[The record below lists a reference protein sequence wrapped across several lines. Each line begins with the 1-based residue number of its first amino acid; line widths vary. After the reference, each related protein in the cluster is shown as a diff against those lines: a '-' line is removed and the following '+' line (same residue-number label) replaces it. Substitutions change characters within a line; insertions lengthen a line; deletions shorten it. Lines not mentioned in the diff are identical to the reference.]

1 MPFQTGGTP
10 MSDQLSLPKDRIRA
24 LLLENIS
31 ETAVEL
37 LGQEGYTNIGRE
49 KKALEGHAL
58 VEAVRG
64 VHMLGIRSRTT
75 ITEEVLANADRLMSI
90 GCFCIGTNQV
100 DLEAARQRGIP
111 VFNAPFSNTRSV
123 AELTLG
129 EIVML
134 LRGIFPK
141 SNAAHRGEW
150 DKSAEGYR
158 EVRGR
163 TLGIVGYGNIGS
175 QLSVLAEAFGMRVIY
190 FDTAAKL
197 PHGNASRCATLDELL
212 HWSDVVTLHL
222 PETPATMNLLG
233 AEQIAKMK
241 PGAYL
246 INNARGTLV
255 DVPALATALRSGH
268 LAGAALDVFPEE
280 PKRNGDP
287 FVSALQG
294 IENVIL
300 TPHIGGSTEEA
311 QSRIGEEVARKLA
324 DYSDTGSTEGAVN
337 FPQVALPARPTG
349 TRFMH
354 VHRNAPGVLGNV
366 NQVFARRGV
375 NIAGQYLQTDGEIG
389 YVVVDAGATRD
400 SDAILAELRALPHTI
415 RARLLYERE

>member
-1 MPFQTGGTP
+1 MPFWSQP
-10 MSDQLSLPKDRIRA
+10 LSEQLSLPKDRIRT
-24 LLLENIS
+24 LLLENIAD
-31 ETAVEL
+31 TAVGL
-37 LGQEGYTNIGRE
+37 LAEDGYTNVTRE
-49 KKALEGHAL
+49 KKALEGQPLKDAL
-58 VEAVRG
+58 KG
-64 VHMLGIRSRTT
+64 VHLLGIRSRTT
-75 ITEEVLANADRLMSI
+75 LTAEVLEAADRLITI

-100 DLEAARQRGIP
+100 DLEAARRLGIP

-141 SNAAHRGEW
+141 STAAHAGAW
-150 DKSAEGYR
+150 DKSADGYR

-163 TLGIVGYGNIGS
+163 TLGIIGYGNIGA

-197 PHGNASRCATLDELL
+197 PLGNASRCATLDELL
-212 HWSDVVTLHL
+212 HWSDVVTLHVPEA
-222 PETPATMNLLG
+222 PETMNMLG
-233 AEQIAKMK
+233 AEQIAKMR
-241 PGAYL
+241 PGGFL

-255 DVPALATALRSGH
+255 DVEALAAALRAGQ

-287 FVSALQG
+287 FVSPLQG
-294 IENVIL
+294 IPNVIL

-324 DYSDTGSTEGAVN
+324 DYSDTGSTVGAVN

-354 VHRNAPGVLGNV
+354 VHHNAPGVLGSV
-366 NQVFARRGV
+366 NQIFAKRGV

-400 SDAILAELRALPHTI
+400 SEAILAELRALPHTI

>member
-1 MPFQTGGTP
+1 MPFWNTP
-10 MSDQLSLPKDRIRA
+10 VSEQLSLPKDRIRT
-24 LLLENIS
+24 LLLENIA
-31 ETAVEL
+31 ETAVNL
-37 LGQEGYTNIGRE
+37 LAEDGYTNVARA
-49 KKALEGHAL
+49 KKALEGEPLKEAL
-58 VEAVRG
+58 KG
-64 VHMLGIRSRTT
+64 VHLLGIRSRTT
-75 ITEEVLANADRLMSI
+75 LTAEVLEAADRLITI

-100 DLEAARQRGIP
+100 DLDAARRLGIP

-129 EIVML
+129 ETVML
-134 LRGIFPK
+134 LRGTFPK
-141 SNAAHRGEW
+141 SNAAHAGEW
-150 DKSAEGYR
+150 DKSADGYR

-163 TLGIVGYGNIGS
+163 TLGIIGYGNIGA

-197 PHGNASRCATLDELL
+197 PLGNASRCATLDELL
-212 HWSDVVTLHL
+212 HWSDVVTLHV
-222 PETPATMNLLG
+222 PETAETMNMLG
-233 AEQIAKMK
+233 AEQIAKMR
-241 PGAYL
+241 PGAFL

-255 DVPALATALRSGH
+255 DVEALAVALRAGH

-287 FVSALQG
+287 FVSPLQN
-294 IENVIL
+294 IPNVIL

-324 DYSDTGSTEGAVN
+324 DYSDTGSTVGAVN

-354 VHRNAPGVLGNV
+354 VHHNAPGVLGNV

-400 SDAILAELRALPHTI
+400 SEAILAELRALPHTI

>member
-1 MPFQTGGTP
+1 MPFWSAP
-10 MSDQLSLPKDRIRA
+10 VSEQLSLPKDKIRT
-24 LLLENIS
+24 LLLENIA
-31 ETAVEL
+31 ETAVNL
-37 LGQEGYTNIGRE
+37 LAEDGYTNVTRE
-49 KKALEGHAL
+49 KKALEGQAL
-58 VEAVRG
+58 KDALKG
-64 VHMLGIRSRTT
+64 VHLLGIRSRTT
-75 ITEEVLANADRLMSI
+75 LTAEVLDAADRLI
-90 GCFCIGTNQV
+90 TVGCFCIGTNQV
-100 DLEAARQRGIP
+100 DLDAARRLGIP

-141 SNAAHRGEW
+141 STAAHAGEW
-150 DKSAEGYR
+150 DKSADGYR

-163 TLGIVGYGNIGS
+163 TLGIIGYGNIGA

-197 PHGNASRCATLDELL
+197 PLGNASRCATLDELL
-212 HWSDVVTLHL
+212 HWSDVVTIHV
-222 PETPATMNLLG
+222 PETPETMNMLG
-233 AEQIAKMK
+233 AEQIAKMR
-241 PGAYL
+241 PGAFL

-255 DVPALATALRSGH
+255 DVEALAAALRSGQ

-287 FVSALQG
+287 FVSPLQN
-294 IENVIL
+294 IPNVIL

-324 DYSDTGSTEGAVN
+324 DYSDTGSTVGAVN

-366 NQVFARRGV
+366 NQIFARRGV

-400 SDAILAELRALPHTI
+400 SEAILAELRALPHTI